1 MAPCSSKIKLK
12 LANEEL
18 WQKFPQPMEMLIL
31 MKTGKKLFPT
41 LEYSVD
47 GLDKDALYEVELHME
62 RANNNRYNYSKIK
75 WLESESDLPNTPTE
89 KVKHSNGI
97 LTGEQWMA
105 DSICFESV
113 RLTNDPNLKSPNHI
127 CVQSMHKWRPVVT
140 IRKISTENA
149 EEGFEKEFRLEETCF
164 IAVTIYH
171 NRDLVYL
178 KLANNLTA
186 AAYREQTRRKKNR
199 VVQIKGYQSIRSSN
213 VFSTPSTTPGV
224 SSGLSAP
231 GNALNRHNQPAQANI
246 PRMGP
251 PESGNRISNG
261 RRPGPF
267 NIRQSPMTARNPT
280 LVDMPVK
287 LMHKICEYL
296 DPVERTHLRSM
307 NHAIKD
313 VVDCFAPAFEK
324 IEISVL
330 KASMFWELN
339 NKMFSCRKKDSGCTL
354 DRPECLPIEE
364 SEKCYIKKGLEYLVP
379 VMKMPRLQV
388 DHLSLCLH
396 NETPHR
402 VDLLPVAPL
411 NAKNVFIKSQNINQM
426 VQFLS
431 AMNPGHLESIRIETP
446 LSERSEDRRVLFET
460 DQFKQAKRVE
470 FDMIM
475 QLSVEDLV
483 HFGHLKS
490 FKCRLLGRDPF
501 QHALRIREILSTF
514 KQLDSCE
521 MRYYSVWNDSPIR
534 EFAGALGVEIPIGP
548 IAEHITHRYQIP
560 ESNESLEF
568 KMKDEKEHC
577 RVNIAK
583 IR

>member
-1 MAPCSSKIKLK
+1 MLPCSSKIKLK
-12 LANEEL
+12 LANQEL

-31 MKTGKKLFPT
+31 MKTGRKLFPT

-47 GLDKDALYEVELHME
+47 GLEKDALYEVELHME
-62 RANNNRYNYSKIK
+62 RANNNRYNYRKNQ

-140 IRKISTENA
+140 IRKISSENP

-164 IAVTIYH
+164 IAVTTYH

-178 KLANNLTA
+178 KLTNNLTTA
-186 AAYREQTRRKKNR
+186 ANREQYRRKKNR
-199 VVQIKGYQSIRSSN
+199 VIH
-213 VFSTPSTTPGV
+213 VFSTPSTTPGA
-224 SSGLSAP
+224 SSGLLAP
-231 GNALNRHNQPAQANI
+231 ANALNRQNHSAQANI

-251 PESGNRISNG
+251 PASVNRISNG
-261 RRPGPF
+261 RRPGSF
-267 NIRQSPMTARNPT
+267 NIRQNPMTARNPT

-313 VVDCFAPAFEK
+313 VVDIFAPVFEK
-324 IEISVL
+324 IEIVVCSS
-330 KASMFWELN
+330 AMFWKLN
-339 NKMFSCRKKDSGCTL
+339 NECFLCLKDNRGCFL
-354 DRPECLPIEE
+354 NRPECLPIEE
-364 SEKCYIKKGLEYLVP
+364 SGKCYIKKGVEYLVP

-388 DHLSLCLH
+388 NHLSLRLCE
-396 NETPHR
+396 ETPHR
-402 VDLLPVAPL
+402 VDLLPVVPL
-411 NAKNVFIKSQNINQM
+411 NVKNVFIKSRNINQV

-431 AMNPGHLESIRIETP
+431 AMNPGRLESICLETP
-446 LSERSEDRRVLFET
+446 HPETRENSRVLFET
-460 DQFKQAKRVE
+460 DQFKQAKHVE
-470 FDMIM
+470 FGIHI
-475 QLSVEDLV
+475 LLTVEDLV

-490 FKCRLLGRDPF
+490 FKCRLLGGDPF
-501 QHALRIREILSTF
+501 LDALIIREILSTF

-534 EFAGALGVEIPIGP
+534 EFAEALGVEIPIGP